1 MEAQALK
8 VESRADLK
16 RTRVKKLRTGG
27 NVPAVLYGNSLEP
40 RPLAIAEAEFAKLI
54 KASASKNILVQLDV
68 AGDPQLALVQEIQR
82 HPLSGA
88 ILHVDFRAVA
98 ENKPVIVSVPVEP
111 KGEAYGVK
119 NEGGLLEHVLF
130 QTKIKALPKDLP
142 EIIFVDVSGMRSG
155 QTMHLGEIPLPDT
168 LQVMGNKGIPAFSI
182 SLGRAAR
189 AEAAQE
195 RAAAAAAKE

>member
-1 MEAQALK
+1 M
-8 VESRADLK
+8 
-16 RTRVKKLRTGG
+16 
-27 NVPAVLYGNSLEP
+27 
-40 RPLAIAEAEFAKLI
+40 
-54 KASASKNILVQLDV
+54 
-68 AGDPQLALVQEIQR
+68 
-82 HPLSGA
+82 
-88 ILHVDFRAVA
+88 DFRAVS
-98 ENKPVIVSVPVEP
+98 EDKPVIVSVPVEP

-142 EIIFVDVSGMRSG
+142 EVIYVDVSEMRSG

-195 RAAAAAAKE
+195 KAAAAAQK